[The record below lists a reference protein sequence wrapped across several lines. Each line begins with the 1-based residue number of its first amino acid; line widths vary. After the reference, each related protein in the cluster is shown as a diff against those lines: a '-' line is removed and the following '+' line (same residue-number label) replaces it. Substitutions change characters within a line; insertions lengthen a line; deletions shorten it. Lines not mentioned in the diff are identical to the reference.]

1 MPRFIADFHIHSKY
15 SMATSKQLTPKWLDY
30 WARIKGISVVGTGDF
45 THQKWTAELYEQLQ
59 AAEQGLFML
68 KPDFVEH
75 SQAIPQAQVR
85 FMLTAEI
92 SSIYKKNGKTR
103 KVHTILWAPDFDT
116 VTNVQHAFMQRNLN
130 IASDGRPIIGMD
142 ARDLAAL
149 CKDISPDIHIVPAHI
164 WTPWFS
170 ALGAKSGFDSIAECY
185 GDMEPHIF
193 AVETGLSSDAP
204 MNWMCSFLDRYALLS
219 NSDAHSPEKLG
230 RNANVFDCDISYNSI
245 VSALQDKQGASF
257 VGTIDTYPQAGKY
270 HFSGHRKCGVCAT
283 PVEVLQH
290 AFVCKTC
297 KKPYT
302 FGVMDRVMQ
311 LADRRDISACYN
323 WQSIEYIISLPEL
336 LAQAYNVSETSKK
349 VKTLYMQMIQNVGA
363 EFDILTRCE
372 ISEIAHHTNSFIAE
386 GIRRMRAGEIYV
398 TEGYDGEYGDIRVF
412 TADEVSEFLKN
423 VDYTP
428 KNKPHKPLQR
438 FYFDLHAY
446 DSEAKKTDFSLLHG
460 KKPDGQLQLF
470 L

>member
-15 SMATSKQLTPKWLDY
+15 SIATSKQLTPKWLDY

-45 THQKWTAELYEQLQ
+45 THPAWLAELQDQLQ
-59 AAEQGLFML
+59 PAEQGLYML
-68 KPDFVEH
+68 KNEYVE
-75 SQAIPQAQVR
+75 QAQGIPEAPVR
-85 FMLTAEI
+85 FILTAEI

-103 KVHTILWAPDFDT
+103 KVHTILWAPDFET
-116 VTNVQHAFMQRNLN
+116 SHKVQQAFTQRNLN
-130 IASDGRPIIGMD
+130 ISSDGRPIIGMD

-149 CKDISPDIHIVPAHI
+149 CKDISPEIHIVPAHI

-204 MNWMCSFLDRYALLS
+204 MNWMCSFLDRYSLLS

-230 RNANVFDCDISYNSI
+230 RNANVFDCEISYNSI
-245 VSALQDKQGASF
+245 VYALQHKHEKKF
-257 VGTIDTYPQAGKY
+257 MGTIDTYPQAGKY
-270 HFSGHRKCGVCAT
+270 HFSGHRKCSVCAT

-290 AFVCKTC
+290 AFMCNVC

-311 LADRRDISACYN
+311 LADRRNITSCYD

-336 LAQAYNVSETSKK
+336 LSQAYKVSENSKK
-349 VKTLYMQMIQNVGA
+349 IKAIYFDMIGKLGN
-363 EFDILTRCE
+363 EFEILTQCS
-372 ISEIAHHTNSFIAE
+372 IKEIANQSHAFIAE
-386 GIRRMRAGEIYV
+386 GIRRMRAGEIV
-398 TEGYDGEYGDIRVF
+398 VSEGYDGEYGEISVF
-412 TADEVSEFLKN
+412 TNEETAAFVKN
-423 VDYTP
+423 NDFVP
-428 KNKPHKPLQR
+428 PPQVFNPVQR
-438 FYFDLHAY
+438 FYFDLQAY
-446 DSEAKKTDFSLLHG
+446 DNEAQKTDFSLLNG